1 MDERKRELVE
11 RLKERIKAT
20 PDGPIAGGCALP
32 AVIRE
37 AWEEASIE
45 ARGVLKDLMVQAILE
60 RALGELEGTPASAG
74 PASSASETP
83 LVTTHAEISCQHVP
97 GTAEEE
103 EIGKEIAAIRNR
115 MAENEQLLQQIKA
128 PAQNRRELEIGDGAD
143 ISGEEEK
150 EEYGYYIY
158 GIVGGNGDQPRLPKE
173 GIDPDHPVYALPYQ
187 EITALVS
194 KVSLREFGQE
204 ALKANLEDITWL
216 EARVRTHHGVLET
229 ASISHTVIPMRFCT
243 IYQSEERVH
252 EMLAECCDGFVSA
265 LERLRGQQEWGIK
278 VYYDSNTLTRK
289 VEQVSDRVQAFAA
302 EMEQKSGGVAYFM
315 RKKQEGIVAEEVE
328 RLCVECAQRS
338 HDRLASCAQ
347 DAVINPLQGKELT
360 GAEDEMILNGAYLV
374 DEEQLT
380 AFQDELESL
389 REEYGGLGFS
399 YAMTGPWPPYNFVRT
414 EDGDEPVGD

>member
-20 PDGPIAGGCALP
+20 FDGPIAGGGALP

-37 AWEEASIE
+37 AWEEASVE

-60 RALGELEGTPASAG
+60 GALGELEGTPAPAG

-83 LVTTHAEISCQHVP
+83 LPTTHAETSCQQVP

-103 EIGKEIAAIRNR
+103 TRKEIAAIRNR

-128 PAQNRRELEIGDGAD
+128 PAQNARELEIGDGAD

-173 GIDPDHPVYALPYQ
+173 GIDPDHPVYALPHQ

-194 KVSLREFGQE
+194 RVSLREFGQE

-216 EARVRTHHGVLET
+216 EAKVRTHHGVLET

-252 EMLAECCDGFVSA
+252 EMLAECCDGFVST

-289 VEQVSDRVQAFAA
+289 VEQVSVRVQALAA
-302 EMEQKSGGVAYFM
+302 EMEQKSSGVAYFM
-315 RKKQEGIVAEEVE
+315 RKKQEGMVAEEVE
-328 RLCVECAQRS
+328 RLCVECAQHS
-338 HDRLASCAQ
+338 HDRLASRAR
-347 DAVINPLQGKELT
+347 DAVINPLQNKELT
-360 GAEDEMILNGAYLV
+360 GANDEMILNGAYLV
-374 DEEQLT
+374 AEEQLA
-380 AFQDELESL
+380 AFRAELENL
-389 REEYGGLGFS
+389 KEEYGDLGFS
-399 YAMTGPWPPYNFVRT
+399 YAMTGPWPPYNFLAT
-414 EDGDEPVGD
+414 GEDDEPVSG

>member
-1 MDERKRELVE
+1 
-11 RLKERIKAT
+11 
-20 PDGPIAGGCALP
+20 
-32 AVIRE
+32 
-37 AWEEASIE
+37 
-45 ARGVLKDLMVQAILE
+45 
-60 RALGELEGTPASAG
+60 
-74 PASSASETP
+74 
-83 LVTTHAEISCQHVP
+83 
-97 GTAEEE
+97 
-103 EIGKEIAAIRNR
+103 
-115 MAENEQLLQQIKA
+115 
-128 PAQNRRELEIGDGAD
+128 
-143 ISGEEEK
+143 
-150 EEYGYYIY
+150 
-158 GIVGGNGDQPRLPKE
+158 VGGNGDQPRLPKE
-173 GIDPDHPVYALPYQ
+173 GIDPDHPVYALPHQ

-252 EMLAECCDGFVSA
+252 EMLAECCDGFVST

-289 VEQVSDRVQAFAA
+289 VEQVSDRVQALAA
-302 EMEQKSGGVAYFM
+302 EMELKSSGVAYFV

-328 RLCVECAQRS
+328 RLCAECAQRS

-360 GAEDEMILNGAYLV
+360 GAQDEMILNGAYLV